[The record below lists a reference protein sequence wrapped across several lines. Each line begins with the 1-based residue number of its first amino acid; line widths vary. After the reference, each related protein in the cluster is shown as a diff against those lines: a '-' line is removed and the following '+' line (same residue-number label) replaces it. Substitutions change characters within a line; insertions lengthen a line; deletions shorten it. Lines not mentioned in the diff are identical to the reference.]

1 MLQSRLRVA
10 LGHYTQ
16 EFLEVYMFAVVIFG
30 AASMVALIPV
40 FTLGYVLRAPWSLT
54 SYFGGFMKLAAWPM
68 GWVQDEM
75 ERA

>member
-1 MLQSRLRVA
+1 MLYRLFLVA
-10 LGHYTQ
+10 MIPVS
-16 EFLEVYMFAVVIFG
+16 FVFMFAVVICG

-54 SYFGGFMKLAAWPM
+54 SYFGGFMKLATLLM

>member
-1 MLQSRLRVA
+1 MLYRLFLVA
-10 LGHYTQ
+10 MIPVSFVFML
-16 EFLEVYMFAVVIFG
+16 AVVIFG

-54 SYFGGFMKLAAWPM
+54 SYFGGFMKLATLLM

-75 ERA
+75 DRA

>member
-1 MLQSRLRVA
+1 MLYRL
-10 LGHYTQ
+10 
-16 EFLEVYMFAVVIFG
+16 FLITMIPVSFVFMLAVVIFG

-40 FTLGYVLRAPWSLT
+40 FTLGYVLRAPWSLG

-75 ERA
+75 DRA

>member
-1 MLQSRLRVA
+1 MLYRLFLVA
-10 LGHYTQ
+10 MIPVSFVFML
-16 EFLEVYMFAVVIFG
+16 AVVIFG

-68 GWVQDEM
+68 WWVQDEM